1 MDNPLD
7 SLRGEHPRIVA
18 IRGQAAQ
25 LLSRHRGS
33 RRFPPILILGET
45 GTGKG
50 LLARAIHQ
58 AGPHR
63 QGPYIDVNSA
73 AIPDTLLEA
82 ELFGYESG
90 AFTDARHAKPG
101 LFQAA
106 HGGTLFLD
114 EIGLLPSQLQGKL
127 LTAIEDRSVRRIG
140 GTRAEPFDVAFIA
153 ATSVDLQRAVAS
165 GRFREDLYH
174 RLAVITF
181 ELPTLRDRSSDIVAL
196 AEYFLARAC
205 ADYRLPSRALAPDA
219 RDLLVAYRWPGN
231 VRELANAMER
241 VALLSDSDVIAAPM
255 LDFLIDNAAHTGG
268 TLPSDGPRRAAGA
281 GSLDDAVRAR
291 IEAALRDNGGGIRRT
306 ALALRISR
314 NTLRARMNKYGLRH
328 PEAAVSARTV
338 PAPPSSEIRE
348 PAPVRWER
356 RYLSFLRARL
366 LSSSAADVARVM
378 DIARDKVHSFGGR
391 VEEGGPTGMMAVF
404 GVEPVDNAPSHAA
417 LAALAIQ
424 NAVAHLHGTSS
435 GTADVVIAI
444 HCDNHLV
451 GRQDL
456 TVTIAVDGKAT
467 TWSVLET
474 LVAVDRPGAV
484 VVTDAVVPFLTRR
497 FVLERLPDS
506 RPSGWIVVSRDA
518 PPVARAR
525 FVGRSAELDVLRQA
539 GARAERRHG
548 QIASVV
554 GEAGV
559 GKSRLVSEVVR
570 RLWGW
575 RILSAGSAV
584 YARSSPYYPLIDLI
598 KQYCDIRESDAASE
612 VHKKLADFLPAGAG
626 EPETIIPPV
635 ANVLG
640 ILSPEHA
647 FLKIDPARR
656 RRLIQDAIKHVLL
669 AASHAGPLCLV
680 VEDLHWMDSE
690 TQAVLDILV
699 ESIPASP
706 ILLLTTYRPGYHHEW
721 GRRSYYTQVS
731 LDVLNPKSVDELL
744 DALVGTDPT
753 LAELKRVVAD
763 RTGGNPFFIEEC
775 VRSLVEARV
784 LVGEA
789 TQYRP
794 GRSRDVL
801 VLPPT
806 VETVIASRIDRLSD
820 DERTVLRSAAV
831 IGQDVDV
838 AILRSVSGMSDNA
851 FEQVLGQLRR
861 AEFVYETRVYPELEY
876 RFNHA
881 LTHEVALRAVPD
893 QARRGVHA
901 RIVTAIEALYP
912 DRILE
917 HAERLAYHAFHGQVW
932 DKALQYCWQAGAKA
946 AAHAVHRE
954 AVALFE
960 QALEAL
966 PRLPPSRM
974 RSEQAIDL
982 RCELRNSLFVLRE
995 REGLLEHL
1003 QTAESLAEA
1012 LADQR
1017 RLGRVIS
1024 YMTRYFSAEGD
1035 FEQALTCG
1043 QRALGIG
1050 EALGDVALQVETRF
1064 QLGREYYILG
1074 DYRPAMALF
1083 LKNVKTLQ
1091 GDALRCQRFGLPF
1104 VASAATRSWLVRC
1117 LAELGEFAEATAPA
1131 EEAVQI
1137 AEACDDALSGADAHY
1152 CIGYVCL
1159 LSGDFAKAV
1168 SALERSLALV
1178 RSNNLRIVFSGT
1190 AAALSAA
1197 YAWSG
1202 QSGQAVALL
1211 EEVVRQS
1218 EGERLSQWMAML
1230 SEAYLLTG
1238 RSDEAL
1244 SLTERALTISNP
1256 RQRGFRAFMLRLLG
1270 EIAARHD
1277 PSEAARAEGAYQQS
1291 LVLATELGMRPL
1303 QAHCRHGLGKLYRRT
1318 GKHEQACGHLSTAT
1332 TMYREMGMTY
1342 WLEKA
1347 EAEPQTLS

>member
-1 MDNPLD
+1 M
-7 SLRGEHPRIVA
+7 EV
-18 IRGQAAQ
+18 
-25 LLSRHRGS
+25 
-33 RRFPPILILGET
+33 
-45 GTGKG
+45 
-50 LLARAIHQ
+50 
-58 AGPHR
+58 
-63 QGPYIDVNSA
+63 
-73 AIPDTLLEA
+73 
-82 ELFGYESG
+82 
-90 AFTDARHAKPG
+90 
-101 LFQAA
+101 
-106 HGGTLFLD
+106 
-114 EIGLLPSQLQGKL
+114 
-127 LTAIEDRSVRRIG
+127 
-140 GTRAEPFDVAFIA
+140 
-153 ATSVDLQRAVAS
+153 
-165 GRFREDLYH
+165 
-174 RLAVITF
+174 
-181 ELPTLRDRSSDIVAL
+181 
-196 AEYFLARAC
+196 
-205 ADYRLPSRALAPDA
+205 
-219 RDLLVAYRWPGN
+219 
-231 VRELANAMER
+231 VRE
-241 VALLSDSDVIAAPM
+241 
-255 LDFLIDNAAHTGG
+255 
-268 TLPSDGPRRAAGA
+268 
-281 GSLDDAVRAR
+281 
-291 IEAALRDNGGGIRRT
+291 
-306 ALALRISR
+306 
-314 NTLRARMNKYGLRH
+314 
-328 PEAAVSARTV
+328 
-338 PAPPSSEIRE
+338 
-348 PAPVRWER
+348 
-356 RYLSFLRARL
+356 
-366 LSSSAADVARVM
+366 
-378 DIARDKVHSFGGR
+378 KVHSFGGR
-391 VEEGGPTGMMAVF
+391 IEEGGPTGMLAVF

-417 LAALAIQ
+417 LAALAIR
-424 NAVAHLHGTSS
+424 NALAHLHGTSS
-435 GTADVVIAI
+435 GMADVVIAI
-444 HCDNHLV
+444 HCDDHLV

-456 TVTIAVDGKAT
+456 TATIAVDGKAT

-484 VVTDAVVPFLTRR
+484 VVTEAVVPFLTRR

-506 RPSGWIVVSRDA
+506 RPSAWIVVSRDA

-539 GARAERRHG
+539 SARAERRHG
-548 QIASVV
+548 QIVSVV
-554 GEAGV
+554 GDAGV

-570 RLWGW
+570 RLSGW
-575 RILSAGSAV
+575 RILSAGGAV
-584 YARSSPYYPLIDLI
+584 YARSTPYCALIDLI
-598 KQYCDIRESDAASE
+598 KQYCDIQESDAASE

-640 ILSPEHA
+640 VLSPEHA

-656 RRLIQDAIKHVLL
+656 RRRIQDAIKHVLL
-669 AASHAGPLCLV
+669 AASNAGPLCLV
-680 VEDLHWMDSE
+680 VEDLHWADSE
-690 TQAVLDILV
+690 TQAVLDILA

-706 ILLLTTYRPGYHHEW
+706 ILLLTTYRPGYHHGW
-721 GRRSYYTQVS
+721 GRRSYYAQVA

-744 DALVGTDPT
+744 DALIGTDPT
-753 LAELKRVVAD
+753 LAELKSVVAN

-775 VRSLVEARV
+775 VRSLVETRV

-794 GRSRDVL
+794 GCSRDVF

-831 IGQDVDV
+831 IGQDVGV
-838 AILRSVSGMSDNA
+838 AILRSVSGMSDDA

-861 AEFVYETRVYPELEY
+861 GEFVYETRVYPELEY
-876 RFNHA
+876 RFHHA

-966 PRLPPSRM
+966 PRLAPSRM

-1003 QTAESLAEA
+1003 QIAESLAEA

-1017 RLGRVIS
+1017 RLGRVVS

-1064 QLGREYYILG
+1064 QLGREHYILG

-1091 GDALRCQRFGLPF
+1091 GALRGQRFGLPF
-1104 VASAATRSWLVRC
+1104 VASAASRSWLVRC
-1117 LAELGEFAEATAPA
+1117 QAELGEFTEAMAPA

-1137 AEACDDALSGADAHY
+1137 AEACEDALSRADAHY

-1159 LSGDFAKAV
+1159 LSGEFAKAV
-1168 SALERSLALV
+1168 PALERSLALI
-1178 RSNNLRIVFSGT
+1178 RSSNLRIVFSGT
-1190 AAALSAA
+1190 ASALSVA

-1211 EEVVRQS
+1211 EEVLRQS

-1238 RSDEAL
+1238 RSDKAL

-1277 PSEAARAEGAYQQS
+1277 PPEAERAEGAYRQS

-1303 QAHCRHGLGKLYRRT
+1303 QAHCRLGLGQLCMRRDQPEQARAHLSAAVELYRAMAMT
-1318 GKHEQACGHLSTAT
+1318 FWLPQAESALAST
-1332 TMYREMGMTY
+1332 R
-1342 WLEKA
+1342 
-1347 EAEPQTLS
+1347 